1 MSTYE
6 NASNLD
12 FFKESLNALIKDLL
26 HDDLGVS
33 VSRWE
38 DNPPEKIQKSAWVA
52 SLLASSDDESHQSQ
66 ALSFAILAYIKY
78 RNTEHQDIYERYLY
92 IILSRVGNL
101 QTFETV
107 RREEADVR
115 FEEEL
120 ISSLDSALSLELS
133 TDLDEY
139 ELSDGTVLSSFQKD
153 ILDALTAGK
162 DVAISGPTSSG
173 KSFILRKYIEE
184 KLEQGKEF
192 EAIYVVPTRALISE
206 VSKKLA
212 DLHDD
217 VTVQTGA
224 YFGDEENDEEDELT
238 FLVVTPERCLRLI
251 EQETRSRIEP
261 GLIFFDEIQ
270 NVQDGERG
278 VLFEDIIQLLSDS
291 WSDTQV
297 VAAGPYL
304 ENPSTTLSS
313 LSHREVVEI
322 KTAFTPVLQMK
333 SILRF
338 KKSANQTQHR
348 RTVDVI
354 LYSPTGEKL
363 QFTIPEPDDLNYTT
377 VSSSKKQALTVLLKE
392 YGQDSQNL
400 VYAGQTNYAE
410 ERAGLIAEDRDRF
423 VTSSRIDELR
433 DFLRNAIHEDY
444 PLIDYLNKGVAF
456 HHGRIPK
463 IAREEIEELY
473 RNKEGL
479 DTIVCTSTLLEGV
492 NLPAEKIFLTS
503 AYRGDDEL
511 SELDFQNL
519 VGRVGRVDS
528 RLYGAIY
535 CVEAEN
541 EEWVDKKLEG
551 DTEETVEP
559 ATTKATDR
567 PDELLGALRND
578 DLRQLEDSS
587 LRYTSVLL
595 RSRHLKSDYDVGSY
609 LGEKGV
615 SDSEIT
621 AMKSELQRSLKDVD
635 IPERLLRRNPTVDPL
650 EQDRL
655 YNLVTDEPESWI
667 VANNRGEYSYDQ
679 LLRVTQQLNQIFKF
693 TKDDEYG
700 VDPANRETKHGAIVP
715 IVVVANQWL
724 RGESYRSMI
733 ESRRNSDSVPDETI
747 GKAIRSVLDLVN
759 DDVRFVLVKYYG
771 MLADML
777 EETNY
782 EVGRWTVNFDQM
794 LEMGSMN
801 FGELRLMSQ
810 GVDRSVALELGI
822 PSHVDDVH
830 DYLQKRKGRIPDFY
844 VRHLE
849 AQGVL

>member
-12 FFKESLNALIKDLL
+12 FFRESLNALIKDLL
-26 HDDLGVS
+26 HNDLGVS
-33 VSRWE
+33 IRRWG
-38 DNPPEKIQKSAWVA
+38 DNPPQKTQKSAWVA

-66 ALSFAILAYIKY
+66 ALSFAILSYIKY
-78 RNTEHQDIYERYLY
+78 RNTEHQEIYERYLY

-107 RREEADVR
+107 RREEAEVK

-139 ELSDGTVLSSFQKD
+139 ELDDGTVLSSFQKD

-173 KSFILRKYIEE
+173 KSFILRKFIEE
-184 KLEQGKEF
+184 KLEQGVEF

-212 DLHDD
+212 DLHED
-217 VTVQTGA
+217 VTVRTGA
-224 YFGDEENDEEDELT
+224 YFGDEETKEEDEHT

-251 EQETRSRIEP
+251 DQETRSRIDPE
-261 GLIFFDEIQ
+261 LIFFDEIQ

-291 WSDTQV
+291 WLDTQV

-333 SILRF
+333 AILRF
-338 KKSANQTQHR
+338 KKAENQTQHR

-354 LYSPTGEKL
+354 LYTPTEEKL
-363 QFTIPEPDDLNYTT
+363 RFTIPEPDDLNYTT
-377 VSSSKKQALTVLLKE
+377 VSSSKKQALPVLLSE
-392 YGQDSQNL
+392 YGKNSQNL

-410 ERAGLIAEDRDRF
+410 DRAELIAADRDQS
-423 VTSSRIDELR
+423 VTSSRVDELC
-433 DFLRNAIHEDY
+433 DFLRNAIHKDY
-444 PLIDYLNKGVAF
+444 PLIEYLNKGVAF
-456 HHGRIPK
+456 HHGRVPK

-473 RNKEGL
+473 RDEEGL

-503 AYRGDDEL
+503 AYRGNDEL

-528 RLYGAIY
+528 KLYGAIY
-535 CVEAEN
+535 CVEAED
-541 EEWVDKKLEG
+541 EEWVDEKLEG

-559 ATTKATDR
+559 ATSKATDR
-567 PDELLGALRND
+567 PDELLEALRND
-578 DLRQLEDSS
+578 DLRQLEDNS
-587 LRYTSVLL
+587 LRYTSILL
-595 RSRHLKSDYDVGSY
+595 RSRQLKSDYDVGSY
-609 LGEKGV
+609 LSEKGV
-615 SDSEIT
+615 SESEIN
-621 AMKSELQRSLKDVD
+621 AMKSELRRSLEDVD

-650 EQDRL
+650 EQNRL
-655 YNLVTDEPESWI
+655 YNLVTDEPERWI
-667 VANNRGEYSYDQ
+667 VANNRGEYSYKQ
-679 LLRVTQQLNQIFKF
+679 LLRVTRQLNRIFKF
-693 TKDDEYG
+693 TKDDKFG
-700 VDPANRETKHGAIVP
+700 IDPANRETKHGAIIP

-724 RGESYRSMI
+724 RGKSYRSMI
-733 ESRRNSDSVPDETI
+733 ESRRDSDSVPDEKI
-747 GKAIRSVLDLVN
+747 GTSIRNVLDLVN

-771 MLADML
+771 MVADMI
-777 EETNY
+777 EETDY
-782 EVGRWTVNFDQM
+782 EVVRWAANFDQM

-801 FGELRLMSQ
+801 WSR
-810 GVDRSVALELGI
+810 
-822 PSHVDDVH
+822 
-830 DYLQKRKGRIPDFY
+830 RK
-844 VRHLE
+844 V
-849 AQGVL
+849 V

>member
-1 MSTYE
+1 MSTYD
-6 NASNLD
+6 NASNLE
-12 FFKESLNALIKDLL
+12 FFKESLDALIKDLL
-26 HDDLGVS
+26 HNDLGVS
-33 VSRWE
+33 VSRW
-38 DNPPEKIQKSAWVA
+38 DNNPPEKIQKSAWVA
-52 SLLASSDDESHQSQ
+52 SLLASSDDEFHQSQ

-78 RNTEHQDIYERYLY
+78 RGTEHQEIYERYLY
-92 IILSRVGNL
+92 IVLSRVGNL

-107 RREEADVR
+107 RREEGDVR

-133 TDLDEY
+133 TDLEEY
-139 ELSDGTVLSSFQKD
+139 ELNDGTVLSSFQKN
-153 ILDALTAGK
+153 ILDALTTGK

-173 KSFILRKYIEE
+173 KSFILRKFIEK
-184 KLEQGKEF
+184 KLEQVGEF

-212 DLHDD
+212 SIHDNI
-217 VTVQTGA
+217 TVRTGA
-224 YFGDEENDEEDELT
+224 YFDSEENNEEDEHT

-251 EQETRSRIEP
+251 EKETRSRIDPE
-261 GLIFFDEIQ
+261 LIFFDEIQ

-291 WSDTQV
+291 WHDTQV

-313 LSHREVVEI
+313 LSNREVVQI
-322 KTAFTPVLQMK
+322 KTGFTPILQMK
-333 SILRF
+333 AILRF
-338 KKSANQTQHR
+338 KKSENQTPHR
-348 RTVDVI
+348 RTIDVI
-354 LYSPTGEKL
+354 LYSPTGNKL

-377 VSSSKKQALTVLLKE
+377 VSSSKKQTLNILLKK
-392 YGQDSQNL
+392 YGKDSQNL
-400 VYAGQTNYAE
+400 VYAGKTNYAE
-410 ERAGLIAEDRDRF
+410 ERAGLIAEDRDWS

-444 PLIDYLNKGVAF
+444 PLIDYLKKGVAF
-456 HHGRIPK
+456 HHGRVPK
-463 IAREEIEELY
+463 IAREEIEEIY

-528 RLYGAIY
+528 RLYGSIY
-535 CVEAEN
+535 CVEAEDD
-541 EEWVDKKLEG
+541 EWVDEKLEG
-551 DTEETVEP
+551 DAEETVEP
-559 ATTKATDR
+559 ATSKATDR
-567 PDELLGALRND
+567 PDELLDALRSN
-578 DLRQLEDSS
+578 DLRQIEDGS

-609 LGEKGV
+609 LGKKGV
-615 SDSEIT
+615 SDSEVT
-621 AMKSELQRSLKDVD
+621 AMKSQLQRSLKDVD

-655 YNLVTDEPESWI
+655 YKLVTDEPERWV
-667 VANNRGEYSYDQ
+667 VANNRGEYSYDR
-679 LLRVTQQLNQIFKF
+679 LLRVTRQLNKIFKF
-693 TKDDEYG
+693 TKDDEFG
-700 VDPANRETKHGAIVP
+700 INPANRETKHGAIVP

-733 ESRRNSDSVPDETI
+733 ESRRDSDSVPDEKI
-747 GKAIRSVLDLVN
+747 GKAIRNVLDLVN

-777 EETNY
+777 EESDY
-782 EVGRWTVNFDQM
+782 DVGRWAETFDQM

-822 PSHVDDVH
+822 PPNVDDVH
-830 DYLQKRKGRIPDFY
+830 EYLENRKGRIPDFY

-849 AQGVL
+849 TQGVL

>member
-78 RNTEHQDIYERYLY
+78 RNTEHQEIYERYLY

-153 ILDALTAGK
+153 ILDVLTAGK

-173 KSFILRKYIEE
+173 KSFILRKFIEE

-251 EQETRSRIEP
+251 EQETRSRIDPE
-261 GLIFFDEIQ
+261 LIFFDEIQ

-291 WSDTQV
+291 WRDTQV

-313 LSHREVVEI
+313 LSKREVVEI

-333 SILRF
+333 AILRF

-354 LYSPTGEKL
+354 LHTPTGRSYNSL
-363 QFTIPEPDDLNYTT
+363 YL
-377 VSSSKKQALTVLLKE
+377 
-392 YGQDSQNL
+392 SQM
-400 VYAGQTNYAE
+400 
-410 ERAGLIAEDRDRF
+410 
-423 VTSSRIDELR
+423 
-433 DFLRNAIHEDY
+433 
-444 PLIDYLNKGVAF
+444 
-456 HHGRIPK
+456 
-463 IAREEIEELY
+463 
-473 RNKEGL
+473 
-479 DTIVCTSTLLEGV
+479 TSTIRL
-492 NLPAEKIFLTS
+492 S
-503 AYRGDDEL
+503 AL
-511 SELDFQNL
+511 
-519 VGRVGRVDS
+519 
-528 RLYGAIY
+528 A
-535 CVEAEN
+535 
-541 EEWVDKKLEG
+541 
-551 DTEETVEP
+551 
-559 ATTKATDR
+559 
-567 PDELLGALRND
+567 RN
-578 DLRQLEDSS
+578 
-587 LRYTSVLL
+587 
-595 RSRHLKSDYDVGSY
+595 RH
-609 LGEKGV
+609 
-615 SDSEIT
+615 
-621 AMKSELQRSLKDVD
+621 
-635 IPERLLRRNPTVDPL
+635 
-650 EQDRL
+650 
-655 YNLVTDEPESWI
+655 
-667 VANNRGEYSYDQ
+667 
-679 LLRVTQQLNQIFKF
+679 
-693 TKDDEYG
+693 
-700 VDPANRETKHGAIVP
+700 
-715 IVVVANQWL
+715 
-724 RGESYRSMI
+724 
-733 ESRRNSDSVPDETI
+733 
-747 GKAIRSVLDLVN
+747 
-759 DDVRFVLVKYYG
+759 
-771 MLADML
+771 
-777 EETNY
+777 
-782 EVGRWTVNFDQM
+782 
-794 LEMGSMN
+794 
-801 FGELRLMSQ
+801 
-810 GVDRSVALELGI
+810 
-822 PSHVDDVH
+822 
-830 DYLQKRKGRIPDFY
+830 
-844 VRHLE
+844 
-849 AQGVL
+849 

>member
-1 MSTYE
+1 MSTYK
-6 NASNLD
+6 NASNLE

-33 VSRWE
+33 ASRWE
-38 DNPPEKIQKSAWVA
+38 ANPPEKIQKSAWVA

-66 ALSFAILAYIKY
+66 ALSFAIIAYIKY
-78 RNTEHQDIYERYLY
+78 RDTEHQEIYERYLY

-107 RREEADVR
+107 RQEEGDVR

-133 TDLDEY
+133 TDLDEH
-139 ELSDGTVLSSFQKD
+139 ELNDGTVLSSFQKE
-153 ILDALTAGK
+153 IFDALTAGK
-162 DVAISGPTSSG
+162 DIAISGPTSSG
-173 KSFILRKYIEE
+173 KSFILRKFIEE
-184 KLEQGKEF
+184 KLEQGEEF

-212 DLHDD
+212 DLHED

-224 YFGDEENDEEDELT
+224 YFGDEENRHT

-251 EQETRSRIEP
+251 EQETRSRIDP
-261 GLIFFDEIQ
+261 KLIFFDEIQ

-291 WSDTQV
+291 WHDAQV

-304 ENPSTTLSS
+304 ENPSTPLSS
-313 LSHREVVEI
+313 LSHREVAEI
-322 KTAFTPVLQMK
+322 KTAFTPILQMK
-333 SILRF
+333 AILRF
-338 KKSANQTQHR
+338 KRSVNQTQHQ
-348 RTVDVI
+348 RTVSVI
-354 LYSPTGEKL
+354 LYTPTGNKL

-377 VSSSKKQALTVLLKE
+377 VNSSKKKALTVLLNE
-392 YGQDSQNL
+392 YGEDSQNL
-400 VYAGQTNYAE
+400 VYAGQTNHAE
-410 ERAGLIAEDRDRF
+410 ERAGQIAANRDRS

-433 DFLRNAIHEDY
+433 DFLRNAIREDY
-444 PLIDYLNKGVAF
+444 SLIDYLNKGVAF
-456 HHGRIPK
+456 HHGRVPK

-473 RNKEGL
+473 RGKEGL

-503 AYRGDDEL
+503 AYRGDSEL

-535 CVEAEN
+535 CVEAEGD
-541 EEWVDKKLEG
+541 EWVDEKLEG

-559 ATTKATDR
+559 ATSKATDR
-567 PDELLGALRND
+567 PDELLDALGSD

-621 AMKSELQRSLKDVD
+621 AMKSELQRSLGDVD
-635 IPERLLRRNPTVDPL
+635 VPERLLRRNPTVDPL

-655 YNLVTDEPESWI
+655 YNLVMDEPERW
-667 VANNRGEYSYDQ
+667 VVGNNRGEYSYDR
-679 LLRVTQQLNQIFKF
+679 LLRVTRELNRIFKF
-693 TKDDEYG
+693 TKDEEFG
-700 VDPANRETKHGAIVP
+700 IDPANRETKHGAIVP

-733 ESRRNSDSVPDETI
+733 ESRRDSDSVPDETI
-747 GKAIRSVLDLVN
+747 GKAIRNVLDLVN

-782 EVGRWTVNFDQM
+782 DIGKLMSNFDQM

-801 FGELRLMSQ
+801 FAELRLMSQ

-822 PSHVDDVH
+822 PPHVDDVH
-830 DYLQKRKGRIPDFY
+830 AYLQNRKGRIPDFY
-844 VRHLE
+844 VRHLKS
-849 AQGVL
+849 QGVL